1 MISTVPSS
9 AWSSRGHTLN
19 YIVLLLF
26 SLTLSGTRGGGGGGR
41 GRGGAK
47 GRIFTVELPNLL
59 TFPKIYWRTRFWR
72 NIASRVLFFA
82 MATHFSKFDFLVFFS
97 SIS

>member
-26 SLTLSGTRGGGGGGR
+26 SLTLSGTKGGGGGGGEGADIH
-41 GRGGAK
+41 GRATK
-47 GRIFTVELPNLL
+47 SAD
-59 TFPKIYWRTRFWR
+59 FP
-72 NIASRVLFFA
+72 
-82 MATHFSKFDFLVFFS
+82 
-97 SIS
+97 